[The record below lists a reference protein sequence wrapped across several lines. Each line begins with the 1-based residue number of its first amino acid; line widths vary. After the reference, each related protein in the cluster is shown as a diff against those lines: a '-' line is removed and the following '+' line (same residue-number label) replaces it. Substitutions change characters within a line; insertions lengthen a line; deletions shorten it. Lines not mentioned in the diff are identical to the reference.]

1 MKSLK
6 MMEEVE
12 VRLHFEEKSI
22 RLGNEVINAEKEWK
36 PTWQKVKTC
45 LQKAVESRR
54 IENYKKKEQRS
65 QLYQEQEDECHL

>member
-45 LQKAVESRR
+45 LQKAMESRR

>member
-1 MKSLK
+1 

>member
-12 VRLHFEEKSI
+12 VRLHFEGKSI

-36 PTWQKVKTC
+36 PTWQKVETYF
-45 LQKAVESRR
+45 AESNG
-54 IENYKKKEQRS
+54 IQEN
-65 QLYQEQEDECHL
+65 

>member
-1 MKSLK
+1 MKSVN
-6 MMEEVE
+6 MMEEIE
-12 VRLHFEEKSI
+12 VRLHFERKSI
-22 RLGNEVINAEKEWK
+22 KLGNEVIDAEKEWK

-45 LQKAVESRR
+45 LQKAMESRR